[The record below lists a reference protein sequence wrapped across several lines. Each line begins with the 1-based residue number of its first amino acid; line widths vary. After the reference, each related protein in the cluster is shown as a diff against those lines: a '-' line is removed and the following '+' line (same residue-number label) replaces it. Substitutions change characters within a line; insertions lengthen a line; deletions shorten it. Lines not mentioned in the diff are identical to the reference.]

1 MVRTCRFLRRLG
13 VGATVAATFVLA
25 SASASAQRP
34 EAKFEW
40 QKHEAVVSYGVPRVG
55 KHTLDEL
62 QVGSTWRMGA
72 FAVSTLTTQ
81 APLIAGDSVVAPG
94 AYRVNVARPA
104 KEKFELTIEGAGS
117 AVDSGNADVLAP
129 ATLAQAKTPNEK
141 LEIALAPAPAPAPAP
156 AKDQTDA
163 ELRALN
169 LSVQYGAPLLTVP
182 LTIVGTQP
190 MKVKGFAALD
200 VFKLP
205 EPWLSKRL
213 KDKKHSPV
221 ATLVRSG
228 KVGSGESDRL
238 NLMLAED
245 GVVLLPA
252 MLAPTENNGFGA
264 IPKPDGLW
272 TFQGTVKWGEAAKPS
287 PCFHV
292 ETAEIEKDGTLH
304 VAATLGARS
313 AEIRVASAPVKK

>member
-13 VGATVAATFVLA
+13 VGAMVATTFVLA
-25 SASASAQRP
+25 SASAKAQRP

-104 KEKFELTIEGAGS
+104 KEKFELTIEGAGT

-141 LEIALAPAPAPAPAP
+141 LEIALAPA
-156 AKDQTDA
+156 KEQTDA

-190 MKVKGFAALD
+190 MKVKGFTSLD

-221 ATLVRSG
+221 ATLVRAG
-228 KVGSGESDRL
+228 KVGNGESDRL

-245 GVVLLPA
+245 GVVLVPA
-252 MLAPTENNGFGA
+252 MIAPTENNGFGA

-287 PCFHV
+287 TCFRV